1 MIDSNLLKLAA
12 WKLQRS
18 EKKGFVP
25 PGGGMDPMMGGGMP
39 PMDPMM
45 GGGMP
50 PMDPMM
56 GGGMPPMDPAMMGGA
71 PPAPA
76 PPPAEAPADPA
87 AGGAVKKPKLDPAAI
102 YVEQVRNRKLL
113 IGLYQ
118 QLGLNLPENILDDE
132 DIIAPGV
139 IDKPKPAEPPKEEG
153 PTGLP
158 PVGDSPAIN
167 PIEPA
172 QMAGPSIAD
181 LMGQPG
187 QMPM

>member
-1 MIDSNLLKLAA
+1 MIDSSLIKLAA

-18 EKKGFVP
+18 AKQAFVP
-25 PGGGMDPMMGGGMP
+25 PGGGMDPMMGGGM
-39 PMDPMM
+39 
-45 GGGMP
+45 

-56 GGGMPPMDPAMMGGA
+56 GGGMPPMDPAMMGGMPPMDPAMAAPPPPAA
-71 PPAPA
+71 PPA
-76 PPPAEAPADPA
+76 DQ

-118 QLGLNLPENILDDE
+118 QLGLNMPDDILDDE
-132 DIIAPGV
+132 DIMAPGIV
-139 IDKPKPAEPPKEEG
+139 EKPKPAAPPKAEG
-153 PTGLP
+153 PAGLP
-158 PVGDSPAIN
+158 AIGDSPAIN

-172 QMAGPSIAD
+172 PMAGPGIAE